1 MRRKLTD
8 RMGRPVKHGWNGTPE
23 HRAWGHMKDRCFNP
37 RSQRYGR
44 YGARGIAVCDRWKES
59 FLAFIEDVGPRP
71 SPKHSLERVNN
82 NGHYEPGNVVW
93 AEREQQANNK
103 STSVILEFRGES
115 LSVNQWARRLGIC
128 NRTIGMRLNAG
139 WSIEK
144 TLTTPAEH
152 RNWAVNPGRRV
163 MTPEKAKEIRER
175 VRNGERQAGVAKSCG
190 VSQSL
195 VSKVVRNQIWTT

>member
-1 MRRKLTD
+1 M
-8 RMGRPVKHGWNGTPE
+8 
-23 HRAWGHMKDRCFNP
+23 
-37 RSQRYGR
+37 
-44 YGARGIAVCDRWKES
+44 CDRWKES

-71 SPKHSLERVNN
+71 SPKHSLECVNN